1 MAILYLIDG
10 SAYIYRA
17 YHAIAPLSN
26 STGLPT
32 NAVYGFTTILRR
44 LVKEREPA
52 YVAVAFD
59 TKGPVFRHLLYK
71 DYKANRPPMPEDLV
85 EQLAYIRRTVSAYG
99 MLALEQEDQE
109 ADDLIASAARRMA
122 ALGHEVVVISGD
134 KDLLQLVSP
143 QITMWDPMKNTLM
156 GEAEVVGKYGVGAS
170 GLLDF
175 FALTGDSSDNV
186 PGVPGIGPKTAEKF
200 MVEYGSLE
208 QLYGAAPTLKKSK
221 VVESLLAHREQAFL
235 SRDLVR
241 LNSAAPVPE
250 QLESYRWPGPDSEAL
265 RALWTELEFYSLL
278 KDLPEQRQ
286 QLDTSA
292 FSLISTEAELQQLVQ
307 RLQHESLVVLDT
319 ETDGLDPLHANLVGI
334 SLASSEEAAW
344 YLPCGHRDADG
355 KLLPNQLSIVQL
367 VEALRPVL
375 SKPGCTKLGHNLKFD
390 LAILAAP
397 QNGGLQMAGPL
408 YDTMVGA
415 WLLNPERRSLKLDD
429 LVGELGFAM
438 TSFSSVTG
446 DDKAADAFARVGLE
460 AARNYSCEDVAAA
473 SRLYK
478 HQQPQLAAMG
488 LDKLMTEVECPFIPV
503 LAAMEEVGVAVD
515 KQLLTEL
522 GQEFSSRLQ
531 VIEERIYT
539 EAGEAFN
546 ISSPKQLGE
555 ILFER
560 LGLPKG
566 RKTKTG
572 WSTDVKVLESLARD
586 HALPAQVLEY
596 RNLAKLKNTYVD
608 KLLELQEP
616 STGRVHSS
624 FNQCGTATGR
634 LSSSNPNLQ
643 NIPIRTEEGRRIR
656 SAFVAKPGSMLLS
669 ADYSQIDLRVLAHYS
684 EDPELTAAFHAG
696 ADIHRRTAAEVF
708 FVAPELVTG
717 EMRRVAK
724 TINFGI
730 VYGMSSF
737 GLANQ
742 LELSRREAQIF
753 IDRYFAHF
761 SGIKKFMEEVV
772 EQARQDGY
780 VSTLSGRRRFLPDLA
795 SKNRAQREFAERT
808 AINTPIQ
815 GTAADIIKLAMLRLH
830 QALVERRLATRMIL
844 QVHDELVFE
853 VSPAELEEVAGLVRS
868 TMEAAMPL
876 KVPLVVNLHQG
887 KNLDKEEMLV

>member
-99 MLALEQEDQE
+99 MLTLEQEDQE
-109 ADDLIASAARRMA
+109 ADDLIASVARRMA
-122 ALGHEVVVISGD
+122 ALGHEVVMISGD

-156 GEAEVVGKYGVGAS
+156 GEAEVVGKYGVGSS

-175 FALTGDSSDNV
+175 FALTGDSSDNI

-200 MVEYGSLE
+200 MVQYGNLE
-208 QLYGAAPTLKKSK
+208 QLYEAAPTLKKSK

-250 QLESYRWPGPDSEAL
+250 LLENYRWSGPDPEAL

-278 KDLPEQRQ
+278 KDLPEKRQ
-286 QLDTSA
+286 QLDTST
-292 FSLISTEAELQQLVQ
+292 FGLVRSETELQQLAQ
-307 RLQHESLVVLDT
+307 RLQRESLVVLDT

-334 SLASSEEAAW
+334 SLASSEEAVW
-344 YLPCGHRDADG
+344 YLPCGHRDAEG
-355 KLLPNQLSIVQL
+355 KLVPNQLSITQVI
-367 VEALRPVL
+367 EALRPVL
-375 SKPGCTKLGHNLKFD
+375 NQPGCTKLGHNLKFD

-397 QNGGLQMAGPL
+397 QNGGLQVAGPL

-429 LVGELGFAM
+429 LAGELGFTM

-460 AARNYSCEDVAAA
+460 AARNYSCEDVVAALK
-473 SRLYK
+473 LYTY
-478 HQQPQLAAMG
+478 QQPQLAAMG

-503 LAAMEEVGVAVD
+503 LAAMERAGVAVD
-515 KQLLTEL
+515 TQLLNEL
-522 GQEFSSRLQ
+522 GQEFSARLQ

-572 WSTDVKVLESLARD
+572 WSTDVKVLESLAKD
-586 HALPAQVLEY
+586 HTLPALVLEY

-608 KLLELQEP
+608 KLIELQEP

-656 SAFVAKPGSMLLS
+656 AAFVAKPGSMLLS

-684 EDPELTAAFHAG
+684 EDPELLAAFHAG

-761 SGIKKFMEEVV
+761 SGIKKFMENVV

-780 VSTLSGRRRFLPDLA
+780 VNTLNGRRRFLPDLG

-853 VSPAELEEVAGLVRS
+853 VPTAELEEVATLVRS
-868 TMEAAMPL
+868 TMEAAMLL

-887 KNLDKEEMLV
+887 KNLDKEETLA